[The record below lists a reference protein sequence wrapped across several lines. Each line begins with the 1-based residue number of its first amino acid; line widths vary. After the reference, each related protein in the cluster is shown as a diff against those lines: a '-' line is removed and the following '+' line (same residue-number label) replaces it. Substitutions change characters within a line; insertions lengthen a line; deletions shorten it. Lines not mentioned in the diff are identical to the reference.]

1 MYPITFV
8 YFLYKFH
15 LLIPS
20 DHIPAF
26 YVKFMQQEDSKA
38 LKVE

>member
-1 MYPITFV
+1 MYPIIFV
-8 YFLYKFH
+8 YFLYK
-15 LLIPS
+15 LIPS